1 MPGVALS
8 LALAAMALAPLVDG
22 SQIGVKWRVAT
33 LPKQTK
39 PITHFTAEMV
49 DERSAL
55 RIDADRSYGNLVQ
68 DLPAVAAP
76 RLLRW
81 SWRVQQPNPAVDLSK
96 KSGDDSPAKV
106 CLSFDMPIDQVPF
119 LDRQILQLARSSS
132 GEALPTA
139 TLCWVWAGREPH
151 GTFIDS
157 PFTRRVRYIVL
168 RNSADATA
176 TWFDESRDVAA
187 DFVRA
192 FGDESP
198 KVPAVTAVIVGG
210 DADNTAGHSV
220 AHVSGL
226 RAEP

>member
-1 MPGVALS
+1 MPGVAMS
-8 LALAAMALAPLVDG
+8 LALAALALAPLVDG
-22 SQIGVKWRVAT
+22 TQLGDKWRVAT

-39 PITHFTAEMV
+39 PVTKFSAETV
-49 DERSAL
+49 DERAAL
-55 RIDADRSYGNLVQ
+55 RIDADKSYGNVVLDVP
-68 DLPAVAAP
+68 LASAP
-76 RLLRW
+76 RRLRW

-96 KSGDDSPAKV
+96 KAGDDSPAKV
-106 CLSFDMPIDQVPF
+106 CLSFDVPLDKVPF
-119 LDRQILQLARSSS
+119 VDRQVLGFARSQS

-139 TLCWVWAGREPH
+139 TLCWVWGGREPH

-168 RNSADATA
+168 RNSSDAA
-176 TWFDESRDVAA
+176 GTWFDESRDVAA

-198 KVPAVTAVIVGG
+198 QVPAVTAVVVGG
-210 DADNTAGHSV
+210 DSDNTAAHSV